1 MLLSPISDDP
11 GFEMFAHV
19 TVVSCTIVH
28 GPDVRAAPRVAI
40 QLAREFSI
48 VTPGT
53 KTLIHPLTSLAFTT
67 PAVDTFRSPET
78 LDNTVPTG
86 TPVHDT
92 SGYAGNGHVV
102 NEPDPTDTDADDVGD
117 DDIADGVPPVSAG
130 VGVIVSWSHGDN
142 DGHADADA
150 IAVAVASDPGWKRG
164 EECVDGDGEGDAPE
178 DAETLAGIGATLWLS
193 AWWRWLRC
201 CHPRTAASTGL
212 APTAIIVM
220 IVSAMAATTGSR

>member
-86 TPVHDT
+86 TPVHDA

-102 NEPDPTDTDADDVGD
+102 NEPVCATPDDDGATAAAALPAAVGGRTDVGLVGVPEDGVDFVDPVGVLADD
-117 DDIADGVPPVSAG
+117 ASAR
-130 VGVIVSWSHGDN
+130 
-142 DGHADADA
+142 A
-150 IAVAVASDPGWKRG
+150 
-164 EECVDGDGEGDAPE
+164 
-178 DAETLAGIGATLWLS
+178 AGRNL
-193 AWWRWLRC
+193 
-201 CHPRTAASTGL
+201 PR
-212 APTAIIVM
+212 
-220 IVSAMAATTGSR
+220 